1 MLYTIL
7 LQAASGTGSSSAA
20 GSGMMNILMI
30 VALIAIFY
38 FFMIAPQ
45 RKREKKINEFR
56 NNIKK
61 GDEVV
66 TIGGIH
72 GHIRDIKEDCFILE
86 VTDGVRITVDKNAIA
101 MS

>member
-1 MLYTIL
+1 M
-7 LQAASGTGSSSAA
+7 
-20 GSGMMNILMI
+20 LMI
-30 VALIAIFY
+30 VALSAIFY

-72 GHIRDIKEDCFILE
+72 GRIREIKEDSFVLE
-86 VTDGVRITVDKNAIA
+86 ISDGVRITVDKNAIA

>member
-1 MLYTIL
+1 MLYTFL
-7 LQAASGTGSSSAA
+7 LQAASGSTGSGA
-20 GSGMMNILMI
+20 GAGMMNMLMI

-56 NNIKK
+56 SNIMK
-61 GDEVV
+61 GDKVV
-66 TIGGIH
+66 TIGGIP
-72 GHIRDIKEDCFILE
+72 GTIRDIKEDSFILE
-86 VTDGVRITVDKNAIA
+86 ITNGVSITVDKNAIA

>member
-1 MLYTIL
+1 M
-7 LQAASGTGSSSAA
+7 
-20 GSGMMNILMI
+20 LMI

-72 GHIRDIKEDCFILE
+72 GRIREIKEDSFVLE
-86 VTDGVRITVDKNAIA
+86 ISDGVRITVDKNAIA

>member
-1 MLYTIL
+1 MLNTIL
-7 LQAASGTGSSSAA
+7 LQAATGGDAANGGAA
-20 GSGMMNILMI
+20 GWMNMLMI

-56 NNIKK
+56 SNIKK
-61 GDEVV
+61 GDKVV

-72 GHIRDIKEDCFILE
+72 GTIREIKEDSFIL
-86 VTDGVRITVDKNAIA
+86 VITNGVSITVDKNAIA

>member
-1 MLYTIL
+1 M
-7 LQAASGTGSSSAA
+7 
-20 GSGMMNILMI
+20 LMI

-56 NNIKK
+56 SNIKK
-61 GDEVV
+61 GDKVV

-72 GHIRDIKEDCFILE
+72 GTIREIKEDSFILE
-86 VTDGVRITVDKNAIA
+86 ITNGVSITVDKNAIA

>member
-1 MLYTIL
+1 
-7 LQAASGTGSSSAA
+7 
-20 GSGMMNILMI
+20 MI
-30 VALIAIFY
+30 IALIAIFY

-72 GHIRDIKEDCFILE
+72 GRIREIKEDSFVLE
-86 VTDGVRITVDKNAIA
+86 ITDGVRITVEKNAIA

>member
-1 MLYTIL
+1 MVSPQKRRISL
-7 LQAASGTGSSSAA
+7 S
-20 GSGMMNILMI
+20 M
-30 VALIAIFY
+30 ALFFFFVCLPYGIY

-61 GDEVV
+61 GDAVV

-72 GHIRDIKEDCFILE
+72 GHIRDIKENTFIIE
-86 VTDGVRITVDKNAIA
+86 ITDGVRITVDKNAIA

>member
-1 MLYTIL
+1 M
-7 LQAASGTGSSSAA
+7 
-20 GSGMMNILMI
+20 LMI

-56 NNIKK
+56 NSIKK

-72 GHIRDIKEDCFILE
+72 GRIREIKEDSFVLE
-86 VTDGVRITVDKNAIA
+86 ISDGVRITVDKNAIA

>member
-1 MLYTIL
+1 
-7 LQAASGTGSSSAA
+7 
-20 GSGMMNILMI
+20 MNMLMI

-72 GHIRDIKEDCFILE
+72 GRIREIKEDSFVLE
-86 VTDGVRITVDKNAIA
+86 ISDGVRITVDKNAIA

>member
-1 MLYTIL
+1 
-7 LQAASGTGSSSAA
+7 
-20 GSGMMNILMI
+20 MNMLMI

-56 NNIKK
+56 SNLKK
-61 GDEVV
+61 GDKVV

-72 GHIRDIKEDCFILE
+72 GTIREIKEDSFILE
-86 VTDGVRITVDKNAIA
+86 VTNGVNITVDKNAIA

>member
-7 LQAASGTGSSSAA
+7 LQAANEGTSGAGAA
-20 GSGMMNILMI
+20 GWMNMLMI

-72 GHIRDIKEDCFILE
+72 GRIREIKENSFVLE
-86 VTDGVRITVDKNAIA
+86 ISDGVRITVDKNAIA

>member
-7 LQAASGTGSSSAA
+7 MQAASGSTGSGA
-20 GSGMMNILMI
+20 GAGMMNMLMI

-56 NNIKK
+56 SNLKK
-61 GDEVV
+61 GDKVV

-72 GHIRDIKEDCFILE
+72 GTIREIKEDSFILE
-86 VTDGVRITVDKNAIA
+86 VTNGVNITVDKNAIA

>member
-1 MLYTIL
+1 
-7 LQAASGTGSSSAA
+7 
-20 GSGMMNILMI
+20 MNMLMI

-56 NNIKK
+56 NSIKK

-72 GHIRDIKEDCFILE
+72 GRIREIKEDSFVLE
-86 VTDGVRITVDKNAIA
+86 ISDGVRITVDKNAIA

>member
-1 MLYTIL
+1 
-7 LQAASGTGSSSAA
+7 
-20 GSGMMNILMI
+20 MNMLMI

-72 GHIRDIKEDCFILE
+72 GRIREIKENSFVLE
-86 VTDGVRITVDKNAIA
+86 ISDGVRITVDKNAIA

>member
-1 MLYTIL
+1 
-7 LQAASGTGSSSAA
+7 
-20 GSGMMNILMI
+20 MMNMLMI

-56 NNIKK
+56 SNIKK
-61 GDEVV
+61 GDKVV

-72 GHIRDIKEDCFILE
+72 GTIREIKEDSFILE
-86 VTDGVRITVDKNAIA
+86 ITNGVSITVDKNAIA

>member
-1 MLYTIL
+1 MLNTIL
-7 LQAASGTGSSSAA
+7 LEAAAPSGAA
-20 GSGMMNILMI
+20 GAGWGNIIMI

-61 GDEVV
+61 GDAVV

-72 GHIRDIKEDCFILE
+72 GHIRDIKENTFIIE
-86 VTDGVRITVDKNAIA
+86 ITDGVRITVDKNAIA

>member
-1 MLYTIL
+1 M
-7 LQAASGTGSSSAA
+7 
-20 GSGMMNILMI
+20 LMI

-72 GHIRDIKEDCFILE
+72 GRIREIKENSFVLE
-86 VTDGVRITVDKNAIA
+86 ISDGVRITVDKNAIA

>member
-1 MLYTIL
+1 
-7 LQAASGTGSSSAA
+7 
-20 GSGMMNILMI
+20 MI
-30 VALIAIFY
+30 IALIAIFY

-72 GHIRDIKEDCFILE
+72 GRIREIKEDSFVLE
-86 VTDGVRITVDKNAIA
+86 ITDGVRITVDKNAIA

>member
-1 MLYTIL
+1 MLNTIL
-7 LQAASGTGSSSAA
+7 LQAATGGDATNGGAA
-20 GSGMMNILMI
+20 GWMNMLMI

-56 NNIKK
+56 SNIKK
-61 GDEVV
+61 GDKVV

-72 GHIRDIKEDCFILE
+72 GTIREIKEDSFILE
-86 VTDGVRITVDKNAIA
+86 ITNGVSITVDKNAIA

>member
-1 MLYTIL
+1 MLNTIL
-7 LQAASGTGSSSAA
+7 LQAATGGDAANGGAA
-20 GSGMMNILMI
+20 GW
-30 VALIAIFY
+30 IAIFY

-56 NNIKK
+56 SNIKK
-61 GDEVV
+61 GDKVV

-72 GHIRDIKEDCFILE
+72 GTIREIKEDSFILE
-86 VTDGVRITVDKNAIA
+86 ITNGVSITVDKNAIA

>member
-1 MLYTIL
+1 
-7 LQAASGTGSSSAA
+7 
-20 GSGMMNILMI
+20 MMNILMI

-56 NNIKK
+56 KNLKK

-72 GHIRDIKEDCFILE
+72 GRIREIKEDSFVLE
-86 VTDGVRITVDKNAIA
+86 ITDGVRITVDKNAIA

>member
-1 MLYTIL
+1 M
-7 LQAASGTGSSSAA
+7 
-20 GSGMMNILMI
+20 LMI

-56 NNIKK
+56 SNIKK
-61 GDEVV
+61 GDKVV

-72 GHIRDIKEDCFILE
+72 GTIREIKEDSFILE
-86 VTDGVRITVDKNAIA
+86 ITNGVNITVDKNAIA

>member
-1 MLYTIL
+1 MLNTIL
-7 LQAASGTGSSSAA
+7 LQAATGGDAANGGAA
-20 GSGMMNILMI
+20 GWMNMLMI

>member
-1 MLYTIL
+1 
-7 LQAASGTGSSSAA
+7 
-20 GSGMMNILMI
+20 MMNMLMI

-56 NNIKK
+56 SNIN
-61 GDEVV
+61 
-66 TIGGIH
+66 
-72 GHIRDIKEDCFILE
+72 
-86 VTDGVRITVDKNAIA
+86 GVSITVDKNAIA